1 MSRKG
6 FTLIELLVV
15 IAIIAILAAILFPVF
30 ARAREKARQTSCLS
44 NTKQLGLGHSMYLQD
59 YDDELVPAYISYGSA
74 GSAIWPNL
82 LDPYI
87 KNGQVFYCPSASKGL
102 YPDYTYWFT
111 LRGTTH
117 ALSYGINR
125 SIYLRYSYWGVKLSE
140 IKYPAETLIIAD
152 SDWTHGPADYG
163 GSNSYRIADSYHPS
177 FFIPARHNG
186 GANLVFA
193 DGHAKWWVIKIRDVY
208 TGPVKFTWVPQ
219 DVCWRPSGYPK
230 Y

>member
-1 MSRKG
+1 MSRRG

-30 ARAREKARQTSCLS
+30 AR
-44 NTKQLGLGHSMYLQD
+44 TKQLGLAHRMYLGD
-59 YDDELVPAYISYGSA
+59 YDEELVPAYISYAA
-74 GSAIWPNL
+74 GGGGTAIWPNL

-87 KNGQVFYCPSASKGL
+87 KNGQVFYCPSASKGA
-102 YPDYTYWFT
+102 YPNYTYWFS

-125 SIYLRYSYWGVKLSE
+125 SIYRSGYMGRRLSE
-140 IKYPAETLIIAD
+140 IKYPAETIVIAD
-152 SDWTHGPADYG
+152 SGWTQGPADYG
-163 GSNSYRIADSYHPS
+163 ASNSYRIAAGYHPS

-186 GANLVFA
+186 GANIVFA
-193 DGHAKWWVIKIRDVY
+193 DGHAKWWHIDLNDIY
-208 TGPVKFTWVPQ
+208 TGPVIFTRPPQ
-219 DVCWRPSGYPK
+219 NLCWYATGGPK